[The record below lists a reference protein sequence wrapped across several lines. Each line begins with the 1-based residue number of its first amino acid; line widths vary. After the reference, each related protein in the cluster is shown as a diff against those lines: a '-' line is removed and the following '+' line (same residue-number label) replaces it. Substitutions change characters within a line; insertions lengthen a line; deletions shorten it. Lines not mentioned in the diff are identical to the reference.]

1 MTLSASE
8 ANQLKQASV
17 ADGVTPVI
25 RQRWSPRSFTD
36 REVSVSDLM
45 KVFEA
50 ARWAPSSSNEQPWRF
65 LVGLRNSA
73 THAKIA
79 ATLVGFNQSWAPK
92 APVLIL
98 GTAHTKF
105 SRNGNPNAYALYDL
119 GAAAAFVILQASALG
134 IATHQMG
141 GFDRDAARQ
150 AFEIPED
157 YALGSV
163 MALGYQGEPGALS
176 NEKLIENETA
186 PRTRKPLSE
195 VAFTAWGE
203 PADFI

>member
-1 MTLSASE
+1 MTLSTSE
-8 ANQLKQASV
+8 VNQLKKAPV
-17 ADGVTPVI
+17 HGAVTPVI
-25 RQRWSPRSFTD
+25 RERWSPRSFAD
-36 REVSVSDLM
+36 RDVDPADLA

-65 LVGLRNSA
+65 LVGLRNSD

-79 ATLVGFNQSWAPK
+79 ATLVGFNQAWAPK

-105 SRNGNPNAYALYDL
+105 SRNGNPNGYALYDL
-119 GAAAAFVILQASALG
+119 GAASAFVILQANALG
-134 IATHQMG
+134 LVTHQMG

-150 AFEIPED
+150 ALEVPEE

-163 MALGYQGEPGALS
+163 MALGYQGEPDALS

-186 PRTRKPLSE
+186 PRTRKPLRE
-195 VAFTAWGE
+195 VVFTAWDV
-203 PADFI
+203 PADFA

>member
-17 ADGVTPVI
+17 AMAVTPVI

-36 REVSVSDLM
+36 REVSVSNLM

-79 ATLVGFNQSWAPK
+79 ATLVGFNQAWAPK

-105 SRNGNPNAYALYDL
+105 SRNGNPNGYALYDL
-119 GAAAAFVILQASALG
+119 GAASAFVILQASALG
-134 IATHQMG
+134 IVTHQMG

-150 AFEIPED
+150 AFEVPED

-163 MALGYQGEPGALS
+163 MALGYQGEPDALS

-195 VAFTAWGE
+195 VAFTAWDE
-203 PADFI
+203 PADFA